1 MRESTRGILGAVI
14 WLLAAGALGQQDAAT
29 SDLGED
35 PSPRIEGFH
44 SALLDAMRSDDAYD
58 VRFASLAPV
67 VGEVFDV
74 PTIARISVG
83 RTWKS
88 LDEPARAQFCEL
100 LEELITATY
109 TDRFDSYSGQTFH
122 LLSAEPA
129 RRGWVVKTE
138 LEKSDGER
146 VSLDYYFRGD
156 RVFNVVADGVSD
168 LSLRRADYNSIVKEE
183 GYDRLLA
190 HIRDSIADY
199 EAGEADD

>member
-1 MRESTRGILGAVI
+1 MRGILAAVV
-14 WLLAAGALGQQDAAT
+14 WLLAAAAHGQAEADAA
-29 SDLGED
+29 DPGED
-35 PSPRIEGFH
+35 PSPKIESFH
-44 SALLDAMRSDDAYD
+44 SALLGAMRSNDAYD
-58 VRFASLAPV
+58 VRFASLAPM

-74 PTIARISVG
+74 PTIARISLG

-122 LLSAEPA
+122 LVSAEPA

-146 VSLDYYFRGD
+146 VSLDYYFRGSQ
-156 RVFNVVADGVSD
+156 VFNVVADGVSD

-190 HIRDSIADY
+190 HIRDSIAEY
-199 EAGEADD
+199 EAGGTDG

>member
-1 MRESTRGILGAVI
+1 MLGILAAAI
-14 WLLAAGALGQQDAAT
+14 WLLAAAAHGQAEADTA
-29 SDLGED
+29 DPGED
-35 PSPRIEGFH
+35 PSPRIESFH
-44 SALLDAMRSDDAYD
+44 ATLLEAMRSNDAYD
-58 VRFASLAPV
+58 VRFASLSPV

-74 PTIARISVG
+74 PTIARISLG

-109 TDRFDSYSGQTFH
+109 TDRFDSYSGQIFH

-146 VSLDYYFRGD
+146 VSLDYYFRGS

-168 LSLRRADYNSIVKEE
+168 LSLRRADYNSIVKQE

-190 HIRDSIADY
+190 HIRDSIAEY
-199 EAGEADD
+199 EAGGTDG

>member
-1 MRESTRGILGAVI
+1 MLGILAAAI
-14 WLLAAGALGQQDAAT
+14 WLLAAAAHGQAEADTA
-29 SDLGED
+29 DPGED
-35 PSPRIEGFH
+35 PSPRIESFH
-44 SALLDAMRSDDAYD
+44 AALLEAMRSNDAYD
-58 VRFASLAPV
+58 VRFASLSPV

-74 PTIARISVG
+74 PTIARISLG

-146 VSLDYYFRGD
+146 VSLDYYFRGS

-168 LSLRRADYNSIVKEE
+168 LSLRRADYNSIVKQE

-190 HIRDSIADY
+190 HIRDSIAEY
-199 EAGEADD
+199 EAGGTDG

>member
-1 MRESTRGILGAVI
+1 MRGILAAVV
-14 WLLAAGALGQQDAAT
+14 WLLAAAAHGQAEADAA
-29 SDLGED
+29 DPGED
-35 PSPRIEGFH
+35 PSPKIESFH
-44 SALLDAMRSDDAYD
+44 SALLGAMRSNDAYD
-58 VRFASLAPV
+58 VRFASLAPI

-74 PTIARISVG
+74 PTIARISLG

-146 VSLDYYFRGD
+146 VSLDYYFRGSQ
-156 RVFNVVADGVSD
+156 VFNVVADGVSD

-190 HIRDSIADY
+190 HIRDSIAEY
-199 EAGEADD
+199 EAGGTDG